1 MMLHCSEVSRALR
14 SFVGIQNWKRRL
26 SGLAIALCAIVAARP
41 SWAQEAEAAA
51 WVDAEG
57 LTALMTAASVMWILL
72 ISAVIYQFQRQRRL
86 SDELARMEQSLKDLG
101 ETADRAEE
109 ECSTSNQQT
118 NSSS

>member
-1 MMLHCSEVSRALR
+1 MMLLCSEVPRALR
-14 SFVGIQNWKRRL
+14 SFVGNRSWKRKL
-26 SGLAIALCAIVAARP
+26 SGLAIALCAIVAGQP
-41 SWAQEAEAAA
+41 SWAQEAEATA

-57 LTALMTAASVMWILL
+57 LNALMTAAAVMWILL
-72 ISAVIYQFQRQRRL
+72 ISVIIYQFRRQRRL
-86 SDELARMEQSLKDLG
+86 SDELARMEQSLKDLR